1 MAYIEPK
8 YGKNNMPGQYSRI
21 QSVGERLCGGYG
33 DDQPNQPTN
42 VPEGA
47 THVDTDGAYWI
58 WNSGGSYYW
67 HHDEWKRNHR
77 GLSGRDVQGW
87 KRL

>member
-21 QSVGERLCGGYG
+21 QSAGERLCGGY
-33 DDQPNQPTN
+33 DDNPSTTATD
-42 VPEGA
+42 VPYGA
-47 THVDTDGAYWI
+47 THVDTSGHYWK

-67 HHDEWKRNHR
+67 HFGAWKMNPR

-87 KRL
+87 KSL